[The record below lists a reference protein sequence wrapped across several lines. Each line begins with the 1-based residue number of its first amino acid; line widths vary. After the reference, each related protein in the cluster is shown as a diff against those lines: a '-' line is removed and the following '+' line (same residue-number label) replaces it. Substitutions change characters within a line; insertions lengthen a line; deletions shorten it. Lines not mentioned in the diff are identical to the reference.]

1 MGAVIR
7 TRLFMGFDVFKWLAY
22 FDWLWVMLLEK
33 SWYILVVLNLF
44 WRMDWSWGSLAKEL
58 GKNIILPN
66 PINEECYRWSL
77 RNPAPPGINKSKTCV
92 RYHPFWLELG
102 ERQSWGGP
110 VLLSHVCVCAYQSCF
125 LMCWPL
131 PAKRVTE
138 VRGLICVCYFVEDG
152 YDRQRLYV
160 WIRDTAETCAIARC
174 EIYFTM
180 EDDLH
185 QIWTSLELRLFHVYP
200 MIDVIYRCSCQQKFA
215 NASTGCGLFYQSC
228 TSLCAT

>member
-1 MGAVIR
+1 MR
-7 TRLFMGFDVFKWLAY
+7 Y
-22 FDWLWVMLLEK
+22 FVGD
-33 SWYILVVLNLF
+33 LVVGYHRWIHGEWDFFGWAERVSWDRVLGGGSRDVHDLSLWFTPWNDHVRT
-44 WRMDWSWGSLAKEL
+44 WKMDGWNTSFLL
-58 GKNIILPN
+58 RLP
-66 PINEECYRWSL
+66 IFRATVDG

-174 EIYFTM
+174 EIYFHYGGRLTPNL
-180 EDDLH
+180 D
-185 QIWTSLELRLFHVYP
+185 ELGITFVSCISH
-200 MIDVIYRCSCQQKFA
+200 DRCYIQMFM
-215 NASTGCGLFYQSC
+215 STEIC
-228 TSLCAT
+228 